1 MVFVHF
7 VEIESLSPEPVP
19 FPFHIHQTRLLLGLN
34 ALHIGFL
41 LQISHILLNNVH
53 LLLKGLQKVI
63 LMLIYYLLDK
73 LARILKKKQTN
84 G

>member
-7 VEIESLSPEPVP
+7 VEIEGLSPEPVP
-19 FPFHIHQTRLLLGLN
+19 FPLHIHQTRFLLGLDP
-34 ALHIGFL
+34 LHVRFL
-41 LQISHILLNNVH
+41 LQISHILLNYVH

-63 LMLIYYLLDK
+63 LMLIHYLLNE